1 MGMRFRKSFKLG
13 GARVNISKS
22 GFGYSFGGLGARI
35 TKTSNGRTR
44 RTLSIP
50 GTGIS
55 YVSESGS
62 KKTKGEATAA
72 VTAADSY
79 RFASIVFKVISIPMI
94 LFSGLLVFI
103 YPVALLGIA
112 IGIGEW
118 KLGKLFK
125 KKAEVIKN
133 DRTI

>member
-22 GFGYSFGGLGARI
+22 GFGGPGARI
-35 TKTSNGRTR
+35 TKTANGRTR

-50 GTGIS
+50 S

-62 KKTKGEATAA
+62 KKTKGEATAT

-94 LFSGLLVFI
+94 LFSGLLAFV

>member
-22 GFGYSFGGLGARI
+22 G
-35 TKTSNGRTR
+35 
-44 RTLSIP
+44 
-50 GTGIS
+50 
-55 YVSESGS
+55 S
-62 KKTKGEATAA
+62 KKTKREAT

-94 LFSGLLVFI
+94 LFSGLLAFV

>member
-22 GFGYSFGGLGARI
+22 GFGGPGARI
-35 TKTSNGRTR
+35 TKTANGRTR

-62 KKTKGEATAA
+62 KKTKREATA
-72 VTAADSY
+72 TAADSY

-94 LFSGLLVFI
+94 LFSGLLAFV
-103 YPVALLGIA
+103 YPVALLGIT

-125 KKAEVIKN
+125 KKVEVIKN

>member
-13 GARVNISKS
+13 GARVN
-22 GFGYSFGGLGARI
+22 GFGGSGARI
-35 TKTSNGRTR
+35 TKTANGRTR

-50 GTGIS
+50 S

-62 KKTKGEATAA
+62 KKTKGEA
-72 VTAADSY
+72 TAADSY

-94 LFSGLLVFI
+94 LFSGLLAFV

>member
-1 MGMRFRKSFKLG
+1 MGIRFRKSFKLG

-22 GFGYSFGGLGARI
+22 GFGGPGARI
-35 TKTSNGRTR
+35 TKTANGRTR
-44 RTLSIP
+44 KTLSIP
-50 GTGIS
+50 S

-62 KKTKGEATAA
+62 KKTKGEATAT

-94 LFSGLLVFI
+94 LFSGLLAFV

-118 KLGKLFK
+118 KLGKRFK